1 MTVNGSGMNSQMS
14 QTSKIVTKPMRF
26 VPPKQKPDFYGDSD
40 DDDFQ

>member
-1 MTVNGSGMNSQMS
+1 MNSQMS
-14 QTSKIVTKPMRF
+14 QSSKNVTKPMRF